1 MRRSLRV
8 ALGLFTLGVV
18 ASACAQ
24 EAFLIRES
32 PSGGVVAYPIHGEM
46 DILSSKARS
55 GAMRLIDEKCQR
67 GYQTIREGE
76 MPRVR
81 KDIDRVWEGQMS
93 GSRLWG
99 LEFICK

>member
-1 MRRSLRV
+1 M
-8 ALGLFTLGVV
+8 ALGLFTLVVV

-32 PSGGVVAYPIHGEM
+32 PSGGVVAYPIDGEM

-67 GYQTIREGE
+67 GYQTVREGE

-99 LEFICK
+99 LEFTCK